1 MNENAEVIKNR
12 TESGRV
18 MRRLSNCS
26 GNMMETCLLER
37 FAEGKAIYL
46 LLFPL
51 PDSRLRIYPGCVYA
65 ILRKMLYN
73 G

>member
-51 PDSRLRIYPGCVYA
+51 HLPIGMPLKYQLRWT
-65 ILRKMLYN
+65 L
-73 G
+73 